1 MVTWFSIYSVVWS
14 EIFGNMVFIYSVILF
29 RSNWPVSYGLD
40 KILPLEVISSKAVI
54 SSRVEVVGVVL
65 AEHVMDLATFAK
77 RLITDVQAKKI

>member
-1 MVTWFSIYSVVWS
+1 
-14 EIFGNMVFIYSVILF
+14 MVFIYSVILF

-65 AEHVMDLATFAK
+65 AEHVMNLTALSK
-77 RLITDVQAKKI
+77 GVITYV